1 SPNGDD
7 SNQGTKDQPLA
18 TISEALRKAR
28 NLRRLDKIASD
39 QVVEIIL
46 KQGVYK
52 LYEPIVI
59 RPEDSGTKGSPTII
73 RSENQKKTVISSG
86 VQIKNWSINTGSIEG
101 VKEKISRKLWVADL
115 PTIGGNTL
123 DFRQLWVD
131 GIKAKRASN
140 LGEGKLDRILSVDKE
155 NEILW

>member
-1 SPNGDD
+1 
-7 SNQGTKDQPLA
+7 
-18 TISEALRKAR
+18 
-28 NLRRLDKIASD
+28 
-39 QVVEIIL
+39 
-46 KQGVYK
+46 
-52 LYEPIVI
+52 
-59 RPEDSGTKGSPTII
+59 
-73 RSENQKKTVISSG
+73 

-155 NEILW
+155 NEILWIPTPKWNFLNVEDLEFVIHQWWAIANLRVKSMEVHGDRTALKFHQPESKIEFEHPWPAPFI